1 MRRLQRRL
9 EYQETLS
16 KSIVSGTRYLPL
28 PLLPPILC
36 TANSA
41 VRIFLL
47 FKGESSHSS
56 APRSVAEPG
65 GKHIPTAEHEKPITL
80 SSVPDEVR
88 NFNPMAMPDGNTALT
103 TAISA
108 AASKVVFQMNEEQ
121 FEAEKDYQ
129 ASILCFKQMLENAK
143 ITQEEYEPIDTILL
157 EKYRPLLGTL
167 FCDNRLT

>member
-1 MRRLQRRL
+1 MRL
-9 EYQETLS
+9 EYHEVLL
-16 KSIVSGTRYLPL
+16 KNIVNGIRYLPL

-36 TANSA
+36 TANSV

-47 FKGESSHSS
+47 SKGESSHSS
-56 APRSVAEPG
+56 APRSAAEPG
-65 GKHIPTAEHEKPITL
+65 GKHILTAEHEKPITL
-80 SSVPDEVR
+80 SSVPDAVR
-88 NFNPMAMPDGNTALT
+88 NFNPTAMPDGNIVLMTV
-103 TAISA
+103 ISA

-129 ASILCFKQMLENAK
+129 ASLLCFKQMLENGK
-143 ITQEEYEPIDTILL
+143 ITQAEYEQIDTILL

>member
-1 MRRLQRRL
+1 MRLK
-9 EYQETLS
+9 YPETQL
-16 KSIVSGTRYLPL
+16 KSTVSGTRYLPL

-36 TANSA
+36 TANS
-41 VRIFLL
+41 VVPKFLL

-65 GKHIPTAEHEKPITL
+65 GKHILTVEHEKPITL
-80 SSVPDEVR
+80 SSVPDAVR
-88 NFNPMAMPDGNTALT
+88 NFNPTAMPDGNTALT

-108 AASKVVFQMNEEQ
+108 AASKVVLQMNEEQ

-129 ASILCFKQMLENAK
+129 ASMLCFKQMLESGK
-143 ITQEEYEPIDTILL
+143 ITQEEYEQIDTILL

>member
-1 MRRLQRRL
+1 MRL
-9 EYQETLS
+9 ECPGTQL
-16 KSIVSGTRYLPL
+16 KSTVSGTRYLSL
-28 PLLPPILC
+28 PLLPPMLC
-36 TANSA
+36 TANSV

-47 FKGESSHSS
+47 SKEESSRSS
-56 APRSVAEPG
+56 APRHAAEPG
-65 GKHIPTAEHEKPITL
+65 GKHILTAEREKPITL
-80 SSVPDEVR
+80 SSVPDAVR
-88 NFNPMAMPDGNTALT
+88 NFNPTAMPDGNTALT

-129 ASILCFKQMLENAK
+129 ASLLCFKQMLENGK
-143 ITQEEYEPIDTILL
+143 ITQEEHEQIDTILL

>member
-1 MRRLQRRL
+1 MRL
-9 EYQETLS
+9 EYQETLL
-16 KSIVSGTRYLPL
+16 KNTVSGIRYLPL

-36 TANSA
+36 TANS
-41 VRIFLL
+41 VVWIFLL
-47 FKGESSHSS
+47 SKEESSHNS
-56 APRSVAEPG
+56 APRSAAEPG

-80 SSVPDEVR
+80 SSVPDAVR
-88 NFNPMAMPDGNTALT
+88 NFNPTAMPDGNTALT

-129 ASILCFKQMLENAK
+129 ASILCFKQMLENGK
-143 ITQEEYEPIDTILL
+143 ITQEEYEQIDTILL

>member
-1 MRRLQRRL
+1 MRL
-9 EYQETLS
+9 EYPEILL
-16 KSIVSGTRYLPL
+16 KSTVSGIQYLPL

-36 TANSA
+36 TANSV

-47 FKGESSHSS
+47 SRAENSRSS
-56 APRSVAEPG
+56 APRSAAEPG
-65 GKHIPTAEHEKPITL
+65 GKHILTAEHEKPITL
-80 SSVPDEVR
+80 SSAPDAVSSS
-88 NFNPMAMPDGNTALT
+88 NPTATPDGNTALT

-129 ASILCFKQMLENAK
+129 ASMLCFKQMLENGK
-143 ITQEEYEPIDTILL
+143 ITQEEYRQIDTILL